1 MEWGKLSRKL
11 SLLALAA
18 GVTISTIPGG
28 VSAAGAAQPKI
39 GQSVLS
45 LVQSS
50 QKTFISPQINTKS
63 TDDIRVIVQLSGQ
76 PAAVGKY
83 AAKQGISSL
92 ASTATEAAVNSQQ
105 TDVLNKASKAGLD
118 LEVNYKY
125 NTVLNGFEVT
135 IPANEIPELAKIPG
149 VISIHKNS
157 TWYPVPVEQADA
169 AIQDAIVPKND
180 KGPLKQI
187 HADWAWDH
195 GFTGEGLKVGVIDTG
210 VDYTHPDIKDAY
222 KGGYDSFYND
232 DDPYEELPNP
242 SKNFPGTS
250 HGTHVSGTI
259 IGQFAN
265 TQGEVA
271 QKGVA
276 YDADLYVYK
285 VLGYNPANP
294 SSASGSSAQVID
306 GIERAVKDHMDVI
319 NLSLGSDEEKDV
331 NSPDAIAINNAVL
344 SGVTAVIANGNAG
357 PGQYTLGSPA
367 TSQLGISVGAVTS
380 PSKQYSGHFTPEF
393 VGDTVSTATY
403 STYGDF
409 KVMAWELGKENF
421 ADIIGTDPVDVVYAG
436 LGAEADYH
444 GVTDLNGA
452 IVLLSRGQLAF
463 TDKIANAKERNAKA
477 IVIFN
482 GNADA
487 NGAVDLR
494 ESIANRDDYINS
506 LLGDG
511 FDNIPTF
518 DIKGK
523 EGRALARGILSHPGT
538 KVQFKFDSDYHP
550 QEDKGDVLA
559 SFTSWGPNA
568 DDKLSIKPDVTA
580 PGVSILSTYPAY
592 GKDDPN
598 VSYARAYERLN
609 GTSMATPHVAGLA
622 LLIKQAHPDWSPFD
636 IRAALANTAEPN
648 EEYDVFQQG
657 AGRVNVEDA
666 ISTKALLQA
675 LEPIT
680 ILDKDYNPQNI
691 INYNSSASFGTVLSG
706 QSVSK
711 NLQLKNTG
719 SESLTYSASVE
730 WHNADHDGITA
741 SLSSSDI
748 TAAGGKTTT
757 FNLNLDLT
765 NPVKGKFYEGQV
777 NLTADGVPTLHLP
790 FSLYVVDDLPA
801 NPFGIQ
807 EVKLTNP
814 KITPNATSKQT
825 TDLSFRLSAKNTNYY
840 EVDLINLEDQQI
852 GILDARTPVGAN
864 QLFAPGLYSL
874 KGIDGTYVAVDEDGV
889 PLEDENGDLVI
900 KKLDDGVYK
909 INIVAAQ
916 LKNNRVVND
925 AQGNPILYKAYTS
938 FRVDNTPGT
947 DNGGGT
953 PSPSPSP
960 SPTTTPTP
968 NDGSGEGGGESGGT
982 PSPSPSPSPTA
993 TPESNTGGSNGGGG
1007 GGGPVATPAPSAAPA
1022 PASGAANAVIDQ
1034 SLKQAPVKA
1043 AVASSNG
1050 VATVTVTNDDLKA
1063 AIASASA
1070 SPAAIVINVPVTADA
1085 TAKVALTA
1093 EQVKLLTGAPAKSTI
1108 IVNAAGS
1115 AFALPVSLLTGGAA
1129 DANLDLIIKKAD
1141 DQSSKFSTSAGST
1154 VIGAPVAFEANWTT
1168 ASGSTTLKVPN
1179 NVFIKRS
1186 FTIPGKVEPN
1196 TAGVLFEANGKIT
1209 PVSSVFK
1216 VQADGTTL
1224 VTVSRPGFSVYA
1236 AVSRPVTFSDIAN
1249 SPAAADI
1256 TALANKLII
1265 EGTSATTFSPKSNLT
1280 RAEFTALL
1288 SRSLG
1293 LRSSSASTF
1302 TDVKSSDWYANDVAA
1317 ASEAGLILGIGNG
1330 KFAPSA
1336 QVTRQ
1341 ELAVILA
1348 RAVKLTGVELKAS
1361 NPSFTTYADSTKI
1374 APYAKDSVQSLST
1387 AGVISSEVGSSFNP
1401 TAAAT
1406 RETVAATLHQ
1416 LLSKTG
1422 LID

>member
-1 MEWGKLSRKL
+1 MDWGKLSRKL

-18 GVTISTIPGG
+18 GVTISTVPGG
-28 VSAAGAAQPKI
+28 VSAAGAVQPKI
-39 GQSVLS
+39 GQSALT

-105 TDVLNKASKAGLD
+105 TDVLKKAANAGLD

-135 IPANEIPELAKIPG
+135 IPANEIPDLAKIPG

-157 TWYPVPVEQADA
+157 TWYAVPVEGDTSA
-169 AIQDAIVPKND
+169 AAAEATTPQND
-180 KGPLKQI
+180 NEPLKQI
-187 HADWAWDH
+187 HADWAWAN
-195 GFTGEGLKVGVIDTG
+195 GYTGKGLKVGVIDTG

-232 DDPYEELPNP
+232 NDPYEEVALTPDKDP
-242 SKNFPGTS
+242 YGVGYEGTY
-250 HGTHVSGTI
+250 HGTHVAGTI

-265 TQGEVA
+265 KSGEIS

-276 YDADLYVYK
+276 YGADLYAYK
-285 VLGYNPANP
+285 VLGRNLEKP
-294 SSASGSSAQVID
+294 STSSGSSAQVID

-357 PGQYTLGSPA
+357 PGEYTLGSPA

-380 PSKQYSGHFTPEF
+380 PGKQFSGKFKTELVPE
-393 VGDTVSTATY
+393 TVTTATY
-403 STYGDF
+403 DTYGDLEF
-409 KVMAWELGKENF
+409 NVMAWELASEDF
-421 ADIIGTDPVDVVYAG
+421 AHIIGSEPVNVVYAG
-436 LGAEADYH
+436 LGAEKDYK
-444 GVTDLNGA
+444 GLNNVKDS
-452 IVLLSRGQLAF
+452 IVLLSRGVLGF
-463 TDKIANAKERNAKA
+463 TDKIAIAKEHGAKA

-482 GNADA
+482 GNANKA
-487 NGAVDLR
+487 GEVDLS
-494 ESIANRDDYINS
+494 EHINNRDNFINS
-506 LLGDG
+506 YLGDT
-511 FDNIPTF
+511 FANIPTF
-518 DIKGK
+518 DIRGS
-523 EGRALARGILSHPGT
+523 EGRALARVLKDNPGSHF
-538 KVQFKFDSDYHP
+538 QFTFESDYHP
-550 QEDKGDVLA
+550 SISKGDTLA
-559 SFTSWGPNA
+559 SFTSFGPNV
-568 DDKLSIKPDVTA
+568 DDNLSIKPDFTA
-580 PGVSILSTYPAY
+580 PGVGILSTWPAY
-592 GKDDPN
+592 GKGKDN
-598 VSYARAYERLN
+598 VSYDRAYNRIS

-622 LLIKQAHPDWSPFD
+622 LLIKEAHPTWSPFD

-648 EEYDVFQQG
+648 EDYSVYEQG
-657 AGRVNVEDA
+657 AGRVNVENA
-666 ISTKALLQA
+666 ISTPALVQA

-680 ILDKDYNPQNI
+680 ILDKNYKPQNV
-691 INYNSSASFGTVLSG
+691 INYNSSAAFGVIQPGTSAI
-706 QSVSK
+706 K
-711 NLQLKNTG
+711 NLQLKNT
-719 SESLTYSASVE
+719 SNQPLSYTASVE
-730 WHNADHDGITA
+730 WHFEDAQGVTVTPSVTTVTAD
-741 SLSSSDI
+741 
-748 TAAGGKTTT
+748 GGKTTT
-757 FNLNLDLT
+757 FNLNL
-765 NPVKGKFYEGQV
+765 NVASNAEEGWYEGQL
-777 NLTADGVPTLHLP
+777 NLTAPGVPVLHLP
-790 FSLYVVDDLPA
+790 FTVFVGKELPE

-807 EVKLTNP
+807 EIKLTNAL
-814 KITPNATSKQT
+814 IYPNRTYQSA
-825 TDLSFRLSAKNTNYY
+825 TDLTFRLSADDTNYY
-840 EVDLINLEDQQI
+840 EVGIVNLDDQ
-852 GILDARTPVGAN
+852 PVGLIDSLSTDSVK
-864 QLFAPGLYSL
+864 QFFKPGQYSL
-874 KGIDGTYVAVDEDGV
+874 KGINGSYHPTDTDGNVIVDTKGKPVTEH
-889 PLEDENGDLVI
+889 L
-900 KKLDDGVYK
+900 KDGVYK
-909 INIVAAQ
+909 LQIIAAQ
-916 LKNNRVVND
+916 LD
-925 AQGNPILYKAYTS
+925 AQGNVVQDQYGSDIVYKGFSS
-938 FRVDNTPGT
+938 FRVDNSSET
-947 DNGGGT
+947 NGGG
-953 PSPSPSP
+953 
-960 SPTTTPTP
+960 
-968 NDGSGEGGGESGGT
+968 GS
-982 PSPSPSPSPTA
+982 
-993 TPESNTGGSNGGGG
+993 GGGG
-1007 GGGPVATPAPSAAPA
+1007 GGGPVATPAPSATPA

-1034 SLKQAPVKA
+1034 GLKQAPVKA

-1070 SPAAIVINVPVTADA
+1070 SPAAIVINAPATTDA
-1085 TAKVALTA
+1085 AAKVALTA
-1093 EQVKLLTGAPAKSTI
+1093 EQVKLLAGAPAKSTI

-1115 AFALPVSLLTGGAA
+1115 AFALPVSLLTGGAT
-1129 DANLDLIIKKAD
+1129 DASLDLIIKKAD
-1141 DQSSKFSTSAGST
+1141 DQASKFSTSAGST
-1154 VIGAPVAFEANWTT
+1154 VVGSPVAFEANWTT
-1168 ASGSTTLKVPN
+1168 ASGSTPLKVPN
-1179 NVFIKRS
+1179 DAFIKRS

-1196 TAGVLFEANGKIT
+1196 TAGVLFESNGKIT

-1249 SPAAADI
+1249 SSAAADI

-1330 KFAPSA
+1330 KFAPNA

-1341 ELAVILA
+1341 ELAVILG

-1374 APYAKDSVQSLST
+1374 APYAKDSVQSLSA
-1387 AGVISSEVGSSFNP
+1387 AGIISSEVGSNFNP
-1401 TAAAT
+1401 TTAAT

>member
-1 MEWGKLSRKL
+1 MDWGKLSRKL

-18 GVTISTIPGG
+18 GVTISTVPGG
-28 VSAAGAAQPKI
+28 VSAAGAVQPKI
-39 GQSVLS
+39 GQSALT

-105 TDVLNKASKAGLD
+105 TDVLKKAANAGLD

-135 IPANEIPELAKIPG
+135 IPANEIPDLAKIPG

-157 TWYPVPVEQADA
+157 TWYAVPVEGDTSA
-169 AIQDAIVPKND
+169 AAAEATTPQND
-180 KGPLKQI
+180 NEPLKQI
-187 HADWAWDH
+187 HADWAWAN
-195 GFTGEGLKVGVIDTG
+195 GYTGKGLKVGVIDTG

-232 DDPYEELPNP
+232 NDPYEEVALTPDKDP
-242 SKNFPGTS
+242 YGVGYEGTY
-250 HGTHVSGTI
+250 HGTHVAGTI

-265 TQGEVA
+265 KSGEIS

-276 YDADLYVYK
+276 YGADLYAYK
-285 VLGYNPANP
+285 VLGRNLEKP
-294 SSASGSSAQVID
+294 STSSGSSAQVID

-357 PGQYTLGSPA
+357 PGEYTLGSPA

-380 PSKQYSGHFTPEF
+380 PGKQFSGNFEAKLVRDSVTT
-393 VGDTVSTATY
+393 VTYDTY
-403 STYGDF
+403 DF
-409 KVMAWELGKENF
+409 KLMAWELAKEDF
-421 ADIIGTDPVDVVYAG
+421 AQIIGTKPVNVVYAG
-436 LGAEADYH
+436 LGDEKDYANLQNVE
-444 GVTDLNGA
+444 GS
-452 IVLLSRGQLAF
+452 IVLLSRGLLAF
-463 TDKIANAKERNAKA
+463 TDKIAIAKDHGARA
-477 IVIFN
+477 IAIFN
-482 GNADA
+482 GNAKEESKG
-487 NGAVDLR
+487 NYVVDLSP
-494 ESIANRDDYINS
+494 SIPNRDGYIDS
-506 LLGDG
+506 SLGDG
-511 FDNIPTF
+511 FENIPTL
-518 DIKGK
+518 DLKGS
-523 EGRALARGILSHPGT
+523 EGRALARVLKDNPDANF
-538 KVQFKFDSDYHP
+538 QFTFGDNYHP
-550 QEDKGDVLA
+550 SKTSGDTLA
-559 SFTSWGPNA
+559 SFTSWGPNV
-568 DDKLSIKPDVTA
+568 DDYLSIKPDFTA
-580 PGVSILSTYPAY
+580 PGVGVLSTWPAY
-592 GKDDPN
+592 GKGKDN
-598 VSYARAYERLN
+598 VSYDKAYNRIS

-622 LLIKQAHPDWSPFD
+622 LLIKQAHPTWSPFD
-636 IRAALANTAEPN
+636 VRAALANTAEPN
-648 EEYDVFQQG
+648 EDYSVYQQG
-657 AGRVNVEDA
+657 AGRVNVENA
-666 ISTKALLQA
+666 ILTPALLQA

-680 ILDKDYNPQNI
+680 ILDKNYNPQNV
-691 INYNSSASFGTVLSG
+691 INYNSSAAFGVIQPGS
-706 QSVSK
+706 SAVK

-719 SESLTYSASVE
+719 NQALSYTTSVE
-730 WHNADHDGITA
+730 WHFEDAKGVTVTPSVTTVTAD
-741 SLSSSDI
+741 
-748 TAAGGKTTT
+748 GGKTSTL
-757 FNLNLDLT
+757 NLNL
-765 NPVKGKFYEGQV
+765 NVASNAEEGWYEGQL
-777 NLTADGVPTLHLP
+777 NLTAPGVPVLHLP
-790 FSLYVVDDLPA
+790 FTVYVGKELPE

-807 EVKLTNP
+807 EIKLTNAL
-814 KITPNATSKQT
+814 IYPNRSTQKS
-825 TDLSFRLSAKNTNYY
+825 TDLSFRLSAEDTNYY
-840 EVDLINLEDQQI
+840 EIDVVNLDDETIGYIDTASTDSVKKFFSPGQYSVKGINGSYHPFDAQGKE
-852 GILDARTPVGAN
+852 ILDAKGKPVTEH
-864 QLFAPGLYSL
+864 L
-874 KGIDGTYVAVDEDGV
+874 K
-889 PLEDENGDLVI
+889 
-900 KKLDDGVYK
+900 DGVYK
-909 INIVAAQ
+909 IHIVAIQ
-916 LKNNRVVND
+916 LDASGNVVKD
-925 AQGNPILYKAYTS
+925 KYGSPIVYNGYSSL
-938 FRVDNTPGT
+938 RVDNSSET
-947 DNGGGT
+947 NGGG
-953 PSPSPSP
+953 
-960 SPTTTPTP
+960 
-968 NDGSGEGGGESGGT
+968 GST
-982 PSPSPSPSPTA
+982 
-993 TPESNTGGSNGGGG
+993 GGG
-1007 GGGPVATPAPSAAPA
+1007 GGGPVATPAPSTAPA

-1034 SLKQAPVKA
+1034 GLKQAPVKA

-1070 SPAAIVINVPVTADA
+1070 SPAAIVINAPATTDA
-1085 TAKVALTA
+1085 AAKVALTA
-1093 EQVKLLTGAPAKSTI
+1093 EQVKLLAGAPAKSTI

-1129 DANLDLIIKKAD
+1129 DASLDLIIKKAD
-1141 DQSSKFSTSAGST
+1141 DQSSKFSATAGST
-1154 VIGAPVAFEANWTT
+1154 VVGSPVAFEANWTT
-1168 ASGSTTLKVPN
+1168 TSGSKALKVPN
-1179 NVFIKRS
+1179 DAFIKRS

-1330 KFAPSA
+1330 KFAPNA

-1341 ELAVILA
+1341 ELAVILG

-1374 APYAKDSVQSLST
+1374 APYAKDSVQSLSA
-1387 AGVISSEVGSSFNP
+1387 AGIISSEVGSNFNP
-1401 TAAAT
+1401 TTAAT

>member
-1 MEWGKLSRKL
+1 MTEGIFLDWGKLSRKL

-18 GVTISTIPGG
+18 GVTISTVPGG
-28 VSAAGAAQPKI
+28 VSAAGAVQPNI
-39 GQSVLS
+39 DQSTLP

-92 ASTATEAAVNSQQ
+92 ASTATEAAVDSQQ
-105 TDVLNKASKAGLD
+105 TDVLKKASNAGLD

-125 NTVLNGFEVT
+125 NTVLNGFEIT

-157 TWYPVPVEQADA
+157 TWYAVPVEGDTSA
-169 AIQDAIVPKND
+169 AAAEATTPQND
-180 KGPLKQI
+180 NEPLKQI
-187 HADWAWDH
+187 HADWAWAN
-195 GFTGEGLKVGVIDTG
+195 GYTGKGLKVGVIDTG

-232 DDPYEELPNP
+232 NDPYEEVPLTKENDPYHVGYE
-242 SKNFPGTS
+242 GTY
-250 HGTHVSGTI
+250 HGTHVAGTI

-265 TQGEVA
+265 KSGEIA

-276 YDADLYVYK
+276 PGAELYAYK
-285 VLGYNPANP
+285 VLGRNLDRP
-294 SSASGSSAQVID
+294 STSSGSSAQVID

-357 PGQYTLGSPA
+357 PGEYTLGSPA

-380 PSKQYSGHFTPEF
+380 PSKQFSGKFKAELERT
-393 VGDTVSTATY
+393 TVSTVTY
-403 STYGDF
+403 ETYGDVNF
-409 KVMAWELGKENF
+409 NLMAWGLGKENF
-421 ADIIGTDPVDVVYAG
+421 ANIIGTKPVNVVYAG
-436 LGAEADYH
+436 LGGKADFENIQNVE
-444 GVTDLNGA
+444 GS
-452 IVLLSRGQLAF
+452 IVLVSRGLYAF
-463 TDKIANAKERNAKA
+463 TEKIANAKEHGAKA

-482 GNADA
+482 GNAKQVGDE
-487 NGAVDLR
+487 NIVDL
-494 ESIANRDDYINS
+494 SPTIPNRDGFINS
-506 LLGDG
+506 GLGDG
-511 FDNIPTF
+511 FDNIPTL
-518 DIKGK
+518 DIKGS
-523 EGRALARGILSHPGT
+523 EGRALARTLAANPGSSFRFTFDDNYNPQLS
-538 KVQFKFDSDYHP
+538 
-550 QEDKGDVLA
+550 KGDALA
-559 SFTSWGPNA
+559 SFTSFGPNV
-568 DDKLSIKPDVTA
+568 DDNLSIKPDFTA
-580 PGVSILSTYPAY
+580 PGVGILSTWPAY
-592 GKDDPN
+592 GKGKDN
-598 VSYARAYERLN
+598 VPYDKAYNRIS

-622 LLIKQAHPDWSPFD
+622 LLIKEAHPTWSPFD

-648 EEYDVFQQG
+648 EEYSVYEQG
-657 AGRVNVEDA
+657 AGRVNVENA
-666 ISTKALLQA
+666 ISTPALVQA

-680 ILDKDYNPQNI
+680 ILDKNYKPQNV
-691 INYNSSASFGTVLSG
+691 INYNSSAAYGVIQPGTSAI
-706 QSVSK
+706 K
-711 NLQLKNTG
+711 NVQLKNT
-719 SESLTYSASVE
+719 SKDAVSYSASVE
-730 WHNADHDGITA
+730 WHFEDPQGITVTPSISTVSA
-741 SLSSSDI
+741 D
-748 TAAGGKTTT
+748 GGKVTP
-757 FNLNLDLT
+757 FSLNLNVG
-765 NPVKGKFYEGQV
+765 NNVKEGFYEGQL
-777 NLTADGVPTLHLP
+777 NLAAPGVPTLHLP
-790 FSLYVVDDLPA
+790 FSVYVGKELPE

-807 EVKLTNP
+807 EIKLSNALVY
-814 KITPNATSKQT
+814 PNRNYQSS
-825 TDLSFRLSAKNTNYY
+825 TDLTFRLSAEDTNYY
-840 EVDLINLEDQQI
+840 EVNIVNLEDHTI
-852 GILDARTPVGAN
+852 GYVDVQFNAKQSFT
-864 QLFAPGLYSL
+864 PGLYSVKSINGSYHPVDANGKKIVDASGKPVTEYL
-874 KGIDGTYVAVDEDGV
+874 K
-889 PLEDENGDLVI
+889 
-900 KKLDDGVYK
+900 DGVYK
-909 INIVAAQ
+909 IYIYASHIDAPGEAIESIVE
-916 LKNNRVVND
+916 KE
-925 AQGNPILYKAYTS
+925 IEYKGYSS
-938 FRVDNTPGT
+938 FRVDNSY
-947 DNGGGT
+947 DSN
-953 PSPSPSP
+953 
-960 SPTTTPTP
+960 
-968 NDGSGEGGGESGGT
+968 SGGST
-982 PSPSPSPSPTA
+982 
-993 TPESNTGGSNGGGG
+993 GGG
-1007 GGGPVATPAPSAAPA
+1007 GGGPVATPAPSTAPA
-1022 PASGAANAVIDQ
+1022 PVSGAANAVIDQ
-1034 SLKQAPVKA
+1034 GLKQAPVKA

-1050 VATVTVTNDDLKA
+1050 VATVTVTNDDLKS

-1070 SPAAIVINVPVTADA
+1070 SPAAIVINAPATTDA

-1093 EQVKLLTGAPAKSTI
+1093 EQVKLLAGAPAKSTI

-1129 DANLDLIIKKAD
+1129 DASLDLIIKKAD
-1141 DQSSKFSTSAGST
+1141 DQSSKFSTTAGST
-1154 VIGAPVAFEANWTT
+1154 VVGSPVAFEANWTK
-1168 ASGSTTLKVPN
+1168 ASGSTALKVPN
-1179 NVFIKRS
+1179 DAFIKRS

-1196 TAGVLFEANGKIT
+1196 TAGVLFESNGKIT

-1293 LRSSSASTF
+1293 LRSSSTSTF

-1330 KFAPSA
+1330 KFAPNA

-1341 ELAVILA
+1341 ELAVILG

-1374 APYAKDSVQSLST
+1374 APYAKDSVQSLSA
-1387 AGVISSEVGSSFNP
+1387 AGIISSEVGSNFNP
-1401 TAAAT
+1401 TTAAT